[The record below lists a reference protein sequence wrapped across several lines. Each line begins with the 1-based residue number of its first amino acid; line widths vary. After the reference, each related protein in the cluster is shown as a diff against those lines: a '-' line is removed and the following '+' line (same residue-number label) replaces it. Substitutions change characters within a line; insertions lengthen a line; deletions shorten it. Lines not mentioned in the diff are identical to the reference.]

1 MKKAHWA
8 RFRVFYKGK
17 MYYPSDDYFDRMGR
31 IFGWCDNEPSLT
43 MDGEARLCYVNPGDE
58 YNRNEW
64 HQLEDT
70 EFMLCTGGKAE
81 LETTVYEND
90 IVRVQHYD
98 VGLDYK
104 HILPKEALYEVVWDQ
119 KSACFSLYKGTEVTR
134 LRFGKQVT
142 GLEHSLCVITYI
154 PYKIFVEGNR
164 FENPELVDK
173 VYYHEEVNSARP

>member
-17 MYYPSDDYFDRMGR
+17 MYYPSDDEYDKQQR
-31 IFGWCDNEPSLT
+31 IFGWCDNAPSLT
-43 MDGEARLCYVNPGDE
+43 MDGEARLCYVNPDGE
-58 YNRNEW
+58 YNRNDW
-64 HQLEDT
+64 SKLEDA
-70 EFMLCTGGKAE
+70 EFMLCTGRKAE

-90 IVRVQHYD
+90 IVRVQHYG

-119 KSACFSLYKGTEVTR
+119 EDACFTLYKGTEASWLRLGEEVTVA
-134 LRFGKQVT
+134 GGSSGAV
-142 GLEHSLCVITYI
+142 TYI
-154 PYKIFVEGNR
+154 PYKIFVAGNR

-173 VYYHEEVNSARP
+173 FYCEEKDVGKC